1 MVKDIHDSATVGP
14 SVTEGILP
22 VYRWA
27 LQSLYG
33 GADGVYRQWARL
45 GKGKKKMWQAISAGM
60 LLFLTSISRR
70 HLDKTLS
77 DTKVVRACR
86 NWRHMKSNSLIWD
99 QY

>member
-45 GKGKKKMWQAISAGM
+45 GREKKKNVAGN
-60 LLFLTSISRR
+60 IGWYVVV
-70 HLDKTLS
+70 LDV
-77 DTKVVRACR
+77 DFAEAPR
-86 NWRHMKSNSLIWD
+86 
-99 QY
+99 